1 MKRKFTTFLIIL
13 ILLLAAVS
21 VWYYQKNIYSKE
33 VLKLEIL
40 GPTEIELA
48 QEVEYIVKYKNNGNI
63 RLEEAKLI
71 FEYPKNSVSV
81 SGARGESSLR
91 QEVEVQDI
99 YPGEENTLHFKARLL
114 GKEGEAKIT
123 KAWLS
128 YQPKNLSA
136 RYESATTFTTLIKNA
151 PLTFEFD
158 LPSRVD
164 SGKEN
169 VFRLNY
175 FSNLNYPLS
184 DLRIKIEYPAGFE
197 FRESQPKALG
207 NNEWAIPLLNKTE
220 GGRIAING
228 ALSGEVGET
237 KIFRASLGVWQ
248 EGEFILLKEVT
259 RGVEIARPSIF
270 ISLEINDSPQ
280 YVANPGE
287 YLHYEIFF
295 KNTGEAVLENLFLV
309 VQLEKDLF
317 DFGTLQPGSGQAQK
331 EAGSIVWDHT
341 VLPQLRFLPAMEEG
355 KVEFWIKLKSDL
367 PQNPV
372 IRTKISLSS
381 AQEEFSNKIATQL
394 ALFQKG
400 LFSQGPFQNSGP
412 LPPKVGET
420 TTYTISWQVKNSSS
434 DVRNLKARAVLPAQ
448 VRLTGE
454 LSPREARFAFDQAS
468 REIVWEVGDLGAG
481 AMSPEI
487 FFQIALIP
495 DASQRGQAAVL
506 LAPASITGE
515 DVWANQTVG
524 STTSAINT
532 SSLEDPSISTEM
544 GIVQ

>member
-1 MKRKFTTFLIIL
+1 MRKRLTTLLIIL
-13 ILLLAAVS
+13 ILILAAVFI
-21 VWYYQKNIYSKE
+21 WYYQKNIYSKE

-71 FEYPKNSVSV
+71 FEYPKNSVAI
-81 SGARGESSLR
+81 SGGGSLR
-91 QEVEVQDI
+91 QEAELQDI

-114 GKEGEAKIT
+114 GKEGEAKIA

-136 RYESATTFTTLIKNA
+136 RYESATTFTTLIKTV

-158 LPSRVD
+158 LPSRAD

-184 DLRIKIEYPAGFE
+184 NLRIKVEYPAGFE
-197 FRESQPKALG
+197 FVESQPRALG
-207 NNEWAIPLLNKTE
+207 NNEWEIPLLNRTE
-220 GGRIAING
+220 GGRIGISG
-228 ALSGEVGET
+228 ILSGEIGET
-237 KIFRASLGVWQ
+237 KIFRANLGIWQ
-248 EGEFILLKEVT
+248 EGEFILLKEIA
-259 RGVEIARPSIF
+259 RGVEMARPSIF
-270 ISLEINDSPQ
+270 ISLKINDSPQ
-280 YVANPGE
+280 YIANPGE
-287 YLHYEIFF
+287 YLHYEVFF
-295 KNTGEAVLENLFLV
+295 KNTGEKVLENLFLV
-309 VQLEKDLF
+309 VQLEKELF
-317 DFGTLQPGSGQAQK
+317 DFGTLQAGSGQAQK

-355 KVEFWIKLKSDL
+355 KIEFWIKLKTEL

-372 IRTKISLSS
+372 IRTKISLGS
-381 AQEEFSNKIATQL
+381 AQEEFSNKITTQL
-394 ALFQKG
+394 ALFQRSY
-400 LFSQGPFQNSGP
+400 FNQGPFKNSGS
-412 LPPKVGET
+412 LPPQVGQT
-420 TTYTISWQVKNSSS
+420 TTYTISWQVKNSYS
-434 DVRNLKARAVLPAQ
+434 DVRDLKAKAILPSQ

-454 LSPREARFAFDQAS
+454 LSPREARFTFDQVS

-487 FFQIALIP
+487 FFQVALVP
-495 DASQRGQAAVL
+495 DASQRGQTAEL
-506 LAPASITGE
+506 LAPATIIGE
-515 DVWANQTVG
+515 DIWASQTVQ
-524 STTSAINT
+524 STTPAINS
-532 SSLEDPSISTEM
+532 SSLEDPSFSGEM